1 VFQPHRYS
9 RTRDLFDD
17 FLSAFDEADRLLLT
31 DIYAAG
37 EPAIPGTSGEV
48 LFRAVKRRG
57 HVDVRFEA
65 QQKKIPDRLLPDLR
79 SGDLVLV
86 LGAGSI
92 HEVGAALVRAL
103 SGREEAPTVQ

>member
-1 VFQPHRYS
+1 MKKK
-9 RTRDLFDD
+9 
-17 FLSAFDEADRLLLT
+17 ANEK
-31 DIYAAG
+31 AAG
-37 EPAIPGTSGEV
+37 RGK
-48 LFRAVKRRG
+48 AVKTKSKG
-57 HVDVRFEA
+57 MDWEA